1 MRAAGKILFKILGK
15 LLELTF
21 FPRCGLWS
29 GKDREG
35 RGDLKKRDGTQF
47 LRGGGGGNPTEEG
60 KFRNFWDE
68 WGASAWPPL
77 GETVY
82 AGKILNQ
89 KKQMRK
95 LGSSYSIY
103 FSNS

>member
-29 GKDREG
+29 GKDRER

-47 LRGGGGGNPTEEG
+47 LRGGGGIRQKRE
-60 KFRNFWDE
+60 NFE
-68 WGASAWPPL
+68 IFGMSGEPPPDPP
-77 GETVY
+77 
-82 AGKILNQ
+82 
-89 KKQMRK
+89 
-95 LGSSYSIY
+95 
-103 FSNS
+103 

>member
-47 LRGGGGGNPTEEG
+47 LRGGGIRQKRE
-60 KFRNFWDE
+60 NFE
-68 WGASAWPPL
+68 IFGMSGEPPPDPP
-77 GETVY
+77 
-82 AGKILNQ
+82 
-89 KKQMRK
+89 
-95 LGSSYSIY
+95 
-103 FSNS
+103 